1 MPAIIVVDVLQE
13 FDCVSRGKTR
23 IAYECQDENEG
34 QHCEES
40 ISHCEILLRLFPV
53 KAQRHFLI
61 RPIFSSI
68 RIVDSVTI
76 VFTEI

>member
-23 IAYECQDENEG
+23 VAYECQDENEG
-34 QHCEES
+34 EHCEES

-61 RPIFSSI
+61 FSFT
-68 RIVDSVTI
+68 RIVDSITI
-76 VFTEI
+76 VFIEI